1 MKLSKNFLETLK
13 QIVENEGSSLTT
25 ELSSPFPVEVTLQ
38 MINSFESKYYV
49 KKVSSMWYDN
59 WERVGELL
67 WALSKARQLLT
78 KELDKKYLTIVE
90 NKYMDGIRDILS
102 EIKPK
107 IPNDKYE
114 EIETLCKKVFE
125 GDIFLDREV
134 NKFYNY
140 QEEIFKVVSI

>member
-1 MKLSKNFLETLK
+1 
-13 QIVENEGSSLTT
+13 
-25 ELSSPFPVEVTLQ
+25 
-38 MINSFESKYYV
+38 
-49 KKVSSMWYDN
+49 
-59 WERVGELL
+59 
-67 WALSKARQLLT
+67 
-78 KELDKKYLTIVE
+78 
-90 NKYMDGIRDILS
+90 MDRIRDILS

-125 GDIFLDREV
+125 GDIFLDREL

>member
-1 MKLSKNFLETLK
+1 
-13 QIVENEGSSLTT
+13 
-25 ELSSPFPVEVTLQ
+25 
-38 MINSFESKYYV
+38 
-49 KKVSSMWYDN
+49 MWYDN

-78 KELDKKYLTIVE
+78 KELDKEYLTIVE

-140 QEEIFKVVSI
+140 